1 MPKNC
6 NKIFV
11 RRCNEEIWNGESIL
25 DSHVRGQDIILQ
37 KITMQISKATS
48 AIITDSGLNMK
59 ESGLQ
64 GVSANAYQAPV
75 KWLDH
80 MHCWFFVYFNK
91 ILYWFESVQ
100 KRQHEGSVSTFLR
113 KFANNVPPGSAL
125 LFGDDLAVRI
135 KSLKNNTSLMKPVK
149 MMNKRDSVKTK
160 KKFPAL
166 LRKLCLRKKRVA
178 SPEELILLSLWN
190 WAKSVPEA
198 KRTKNT
204 GKLSRSLFCLWF
216 VTKR

>member
-75 KWLDH
+75 K
-80 MHCWFFVYFNK
+80 
-91 ILYWFESVQ
+91 
-100 KRQHEGSVSTFLR
+100 
-113 KFANNVPPGSAL
+113 
-125 LFGDDLAVRI
+125 
-135 KSLKNNTSLMKPVK
+135 
-149 MMNKRDSVKTK
+149 
-160 KKFPAL
+160 
-166 LRKLCLRKKRVA
+166 
-178 SPEELILLSLWN
+178 
-190 WAKSVPEA
+190 
-198 KRTKNT
+198 
-204 GKLSRSLFCLWF
+204 
-216 VTKR
+216 